1 MILAFALAAAIATTT
16 TDAVPVQYQIH
27 ATMIQD
33 GKVVY
38 DPRLLSHAG
47 ETATFVVGGH
57 GTTDYDLKV
66 TATPDARH
74 HAGPDGVSLAV
85 DLMVGRQGSNR
96 HVLTTVVVKSGEP
109 VHLTLPASATDP
121 AVTVD
126 ISADK
131 V

>member
-1 MILAFALAAAIATTT
+1 MILALALAAAIANPSDT
-16 TDAVPVQYQIH
+16 VPVQYQIH

-33 GKVVY
+33 GEVMY
-38 DPRLLSHAG
+38 DPRLVSHAG
-47 ETATFVVGGH
+47 ETATFAVGS
-57 GTTDYDLKV
+57 TAMSYDLKV
-66 TATPDARH
+66 IASPDAAH
-74 HAGPDGVSLAV
+74 TAGADSVSLAV
-85 DLMVGRQGSNR
+85 DLVVGRQGSNR
-96 HVLTTVVVKSGEP
+96 HVVTTVVVKSGEP

>member
-1 MILAFALAAAIATTT
+1 MILALALAAAIAAPA
-16 TDAVPVQYQIH
+16 DAVPVQYQIH

-33 GKVVY
+33 GKVLY
-38 DPRLLSHAG
+38 DPRLVSHAG
-47 ETATFVVGGH
+47 ETATFVESGD

-66 TATPDARH
+66 TATPDATH
-74 HAGPDGVSLAV
+74 NAGPDGVSLAV
-85 DLMVGRQGSNR
+85 DLVVGRQGSHR
-96 HVLTTVVVKSGEP
+96 RIVGTVIVKAGEP
-109 VHLTLPASATDP
+109 VHLTLPASAADA